1 MAEERTMQL
10 DDGARV
16 AVVGAGPAGSMFC
29 YFLLQMARRMGI
41 ELNVDIY
48 EPRDFSRPGP
58 AGCNNC
64 GGIISEWLVQALAM
78 EGINLPSKV
87 VQRGL
92 ESYSM
97 HLDAGSVKIET
108 PHQEKRIATV
118 HRGGGPR
125 DVKESAWG
133 SFDAHVFAMAREAGG
148 NWVRNKVVELK
159 YGDDCIEVTPNN
171 EDPIDYDLVVMA
183 TGKRTQALKM
193 LAQLDIG
200 FKPPVMAKA
209 YISEIHMG
217 HEEISK
223 QLGNSMH
230 LFLPDIPN
238 VKFGALIP
246 KGDYVTFCMLGN
258 KISNEAVSAFINLPE
273 VRGCMPKDWVV
284 PEKMCHC
291 SPGLAIKGATKPYAD
306 RLLCVGDCS
315 VSRLYKDGIGAAY
328 RAAKAAAVAVVHEGV
343 SEAALEKH
351 YWPTLRNIANDN
363 NYGKFIFEVTKLVQ
377 KVPMIRRGV
386 LRMVRREQAHPEK
399 PQRMSEVLWDTFTG
413 SAPYKDVFMRT
424 LNPLFFLQFGWD
436 ILAGIFTFKSN
447 KRSLAHEGG

>member
-1 MAEERTMQL
+1 MQL
-10 DDGARV
+10 EDGARI
-16 AVVGAGPAGSMFC
+16 AVVGAGPAGSMFS
-29 YFLLQMARRMGI
+29 YFLLQMAKRMGLQV
-41 ELNVDIY
+41 EVDIY
-48 EPRDFSRPGP
+48 EPRDFTKPGP
-58 AGCNNC
+58 MGCNNC

-78 EGINLPSKV
+78 EGINLPDNI

-125 DVKESAWG
+125 DVKESDWG
-133 SFDAHVFAMAREAGG
+133 SFDAHIFEMAREAGA
-148 NWVRNKVVELK
+148 NWMHNKVVELK
-159 YGDDCIEVTPNN
+159 YGEDCIQVRPNN
-171 EDPIDYDLVVMA
+171 EELLDYELVVMA

-193 LAQLDIG
+193 LASLDIG
-200 FKPPVMAKA
+200 YKPPVMAKA

-217 HEEISK
+217 HAEITK

-258 KISNEAVSAFINLPE
+258 KISNEAVARFINLPE
-273 VRGCMPKDWVV
+273 VKNCMPSNWVM
-284 PEKMCHC
+284 PDKLCHC
-291 SPGLAIKGATKPYAD
+291 SPGLPIYGAEKPYAD
-306 RLLCVGDCS
+306 RILCVGDCS

-328 RAAKAAAVAVVHEGV
+328 RAAKAASVAVIHEGV
-343 SEAALEKH
+343 SEEALKEH
-351 YWPTLRNIANDN
+351 YWPSLQSIARDN
-363 NYGKFIFEVTKLVQ
+363 NYGRLIFEVTKLIQ
-377 KVPMIRRGV
+377 KFAFLRRGV
-386 LRMVRREQAHPEK
+386 LRMVRREQAHPDR

-413 SAPYKDVFMRT
+413 SAPYKEVFLRT
-424 LNPLFFLQFGWD
+424 LNPLFFLQLIVD
-436 ILAGIFTFKSN
+436 VVVGIFSFKST
-447 KRSLAHEGG
+447 KRSLAHESG

>member
-1 MAEERTMQL
+1 MQDDAMQL
-10 DDGARV
+10 DNGSRV
-16 AVVGAGPAGSMFC
+16 AVVGAGPAGSLFS
-29 YFLLQMARRMGI
+29 YFVHQMAWRMGI
-41 ELNVDIY
+41 ELQVDIY
-48 EPRDFSRPGP
+48 EPRDFSKPGP
-58 AGCNNC
+58 QGCNNC

-78 EGINLPSKV
+78 EGINLPDNI

-97 HLDAGSVKIET
+97 HLDAGSVRIET

-125 DVKESAWG
+125 DVKESNWG
-133 SFDAHVFAMAREAGG
+133 SFDAHVFAMAREAGC
-148 NWVRNKVVELK
+148 NWIHNKVVSLE
-159 YGDDCIEVTPNN
+159 YGHDRIWVEPNN
-171 EDPIDYDLVVMA
+171 AEKEAYDLVVMA

-193 LAQLDIG
+193 LTKLDIG
-200 FKPPVMAKA
+200 FEPPVMTKA

-217 HEEISK
+217 HEEITR

-230 LFLPDIPN
+230 LFLPDIPH

-246 KGDYVTFCMLGN
+246 KGDYVTFCMLGD
-258 KISNEAVSAFINLPE
+258 KITNEAVSSFINLPE
-273 VRGCMPKDWVV
+273 VKNCMPPHWVM
-284 PEKMCHC
+284 PEKLCHC
-291 SPGLAIKGATKPYAD
+291 SPSLALRGATKPYAD

-351 YWPTLRNIANDN
+351 YWPTLRSISRDND
-363 NYGKFIFEVTKLVQ
+363 YGRIIFEVTKLVQ
-377 KVPMIRRGV
+377 KLRFIRRGV
-386 LRMVRREQAHPEK
+386 LRMVCREQAHPER

-413 SAPYKDVFMRT
+413 SAPYKDVFLRT
-424 LNPLFFLQFGWD
+424 LNPLFFLQLGWD
-436 ILAGIFTFKSN
+436 ILAGIFSFKST